1 LRASERYFCAENLV
15 SQPPNSMW
23 HNHEFVQQSCGTS
36 YGNANFQWHSSFN
49 SRSSPDSNRIPWRLG
64 LGSGSVFSK
73 RLAPRYSPPNQRV
86 GHSVLGFRMPSPA
99 FLDQQMI
106 QRRLFR
112 LNCSAEGEE
121 WEMDEV
127 WKKFKIGGAQY
138 LIKVTLDR
146 NEASNGKL
154 ADPRKSQHP

>member
-1 LRASERYFCAENLV
+1 
-15 SQPPNSMW
+15 
-23 HNHEFVQQSCGTS
+23 
-36 YGNANFQWHSSFN
+36 
-49 SRSSPDSNRIPWRLG
+49 
-64 LGSGSVFSK
+64 
-73 RLAPRYSPPNQRV
+73 
-86 GHSVLGFRMPSPA
+86 MPSPA